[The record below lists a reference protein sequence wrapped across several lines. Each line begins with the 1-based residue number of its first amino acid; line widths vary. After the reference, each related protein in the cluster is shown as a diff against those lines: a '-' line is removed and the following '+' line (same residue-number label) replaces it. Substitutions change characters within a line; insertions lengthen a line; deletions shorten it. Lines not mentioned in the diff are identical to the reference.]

1 MNPPLEPLT
10 SAAENQNSGFVQF
23 EPGLN
28 KNAISLCMQD
38 QEYIANIKEVQ
49 VYLDKVKK
57 IVRLGCSQEVL
68 NVAVSSMSSVVGILS
83 VMSSKPKPHASL

>member
-1 MNPPLEPLT
+1 MC
-10 SAAENQNSGFVQF
+10 QNTGFVQF

-49 VYLDKVKK
+49 VYLDKVMFSTTLSAL
-57 IVRLGCSQEVL
+57 IHLPFFFGSLISNEVGH
-68 NVAVSSMSSVVGILS
+68 MT
-83 VMSSKPKPHASL
+83 